1 MKYTRSL
8 LVAVVQVEMLEEVV
22 TLEVAIQKLLD
33 VEFVLHQLVVVEV
46 DQIIQQ
52 ELLVDLEVAEVTV
65 QVAQKQDQVRP
76 IKEQMVQVVE
86 KAVAAVEPAL
96 QQVLTTQ
103 VVVVYLLLLQVLVL
117 LEVAEDHKKVVVEH
131 PHLEQV
137 AVEQDQEILHKLQ
150 MEQLT
155 LVVAVVEPAETLI
168 EPEPMVEKVLLF

>member
-1 MKYTRSL
+1 MEK
-8 LVAVVQVEMLEEVV
+8 
-22 TLEVAIQKLLD
+22 
-33 VEFVLHQLVVVEV
+33 
-46 DQIIQQ
+46 
-52 ELLVDLEVAEVTV
+52 
-65 QVAQKQDQVRP
+65 
-76 IKEQMVQVVE
+76 VVE

-103 VVVVYLLLLQVLVL
+103 VVVVYLLLLQVQLLPEAAVL
-117 LEVAEDHKKVVVEH
+117 LKKVVVEH

-137 AVEQDQEILHKLQ
+137 AVEQDQEILQLLQ

>member
-1 MKYTRSL
+1 
-8 LVAVVQVEMLEEVV
+8 VAVVQVEMLEEVV
-22 TLEVAIQKLLD
+22 TIEVAIQKLLD

-65 QVAQKQDQVRP
+65 QVTQKQDQVRP
-76 IKEQMVQVVE
+76 IKEQMEKVVE

-103 VVVVYLLLLQVLVL
+103 VVVVYLLLLQVQLLPEAAVL
-117 LEVAEDHKKVVVEH
+117 LKKVVVEH

-137 AVEQDQEILHKLQ
+137 AVEQDQEILQLLQ

>member
-1 MKYTRSL
+1 
-8 LVAVVQVEMLEEVV
+8 
-22 TLEVAIQKLLD
+22 LLD

-65 QVAQKQDQVRP
+65 QVTQKQDQVRP
-76 IKEQMVQVVE
+76 IKEQMEKVVE

-103 VVVVYLLLLQVLVL
+103 VVVVYLLLLQVQLLPEAAVL
-117 LEVAEDHKKVVVEH
+117 LKKVVVEH

-137 AVEQDQEILHKLQ
+137 AVEQDQEILQLLQ

>member
-1 MKYTRSL
+1 

-22 TLEVAIQKLLD
+22 TIEVAIQKLLD

-65 QVAQKQDQVRP
+65 QVTQKQDQVRP
-76 IKEQMVQVVE
+76 IKEQMEKVVE

-103 VVVVYLLLLQVLVL
+103 VVVVYLLLLQVQLLPEAAVL
-117 LEVAEDHKKVVVEH
+117 LKKVVVEH

-137 AVEQDQEILHKLQ
+137 AVEQDQEILQLLQ

>member
-1 MKYTRSL
+1 V
-8 LVAVVQVEMLEEVV
+8 VAVVQVEMLEEVV
-22 TLEVAIQKLLD
+22 TIEVAIQKLLD

-65 QVAQKQDQVRP
+65 QVTQKQDQVRP
-76 IKEQMVQVVE
+76 IKEQMEKVVE

-103 VVVVYLLLLQVLVL
+103 VVVVYLLLLQVQLLPEAAVL
-117 LEVAEDHKKVVVEH
+117 LKKVVVEH

-137 AVEQDQEILHKLQ
+137 AVEQDQEILQLLQ